1 VSAVLFA
8 SASGCL
14 FGAFLVAVC
23 TALRRQATPA
33 LGAFGLVTAV
43 VRALLQARATAVT
56 LAAAAVVVVAI
67 FFLEPGRRPRRRQ
80 LVDAIRA
87 FAPARVLFG
96 VAYIALVAAF
106 DTGRVGVVSPVNA
119 TQSLWAFSVLLLGR
133 ADAVGPRV
141 VAAGVCVVLGAAAI
155 GVTR

>member
-1 VSAVLFA
+1 M
-8 SASGCL
+8 
-14 FGAFLVAVC
+14 
-23 TALRRQATPA
+23 
-33 LGAFGLVTAV
+33 
-43 VRALLQARATAVT
+43 RALLQARATAVT

-67 FFLEPGRRPRRRQ
+67 LFLEPGRRPRRRQ

-106 DTGRVGVVSPVNA
+106 DTGRVGVVSPLNA
-119 TQSLWAFSVLLLGR
+119 TQSLWAVVFSALLLGR

>member
-1 VSAVLFA
+1 
-8 SASGCL
+8 
-14 FGAFLVAVC
+14 
-23 TALRRQATPA
+23 
-33 LGAFGLVTAV
+33 VTAV

-106 DTGRVGVVSPVNA
+106 DTGRVGVVSPLNA
-119 TQSLWAFSVLLLGR
+119 TQSLWAVVFSALLLGR